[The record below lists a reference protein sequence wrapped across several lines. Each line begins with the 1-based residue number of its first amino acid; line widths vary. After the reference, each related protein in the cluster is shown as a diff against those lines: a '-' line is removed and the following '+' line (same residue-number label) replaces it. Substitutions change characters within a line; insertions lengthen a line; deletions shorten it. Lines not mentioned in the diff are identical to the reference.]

1 MKYLILSSLFVF
13 SFQSQAANCVSKYK
27 QEGSTLEWTA
37 FKTPK
42 KVGVGAKFD
51 KFNIVTKSGAT
62 IDEVIKGATFTV
74 DSKSVNSGN
83 PARDKKIVDNFFTTA
98 GKPVAILGKVDKVE
112 KDSALVSF
120 TINGVTKQVPMK
132 LARLDKVATLT
143 GSINV
148 LDFSMSKELAALN
161 EACKALHEGK
171 TWSDVDL
178 KLTAQF
184 DVSCK

>member
-1 MKYLILSSLFVF
+1 MKFLVFSSLLVLANGA
-13 SFQSQAANCVSKYK
+13 QAACVSKYV
-27 QEGSTLEWTA
+27 QEGSTLAWTA

-51 KFNIVTKSGAT
+51 KFTITSKPAAT
-62 IDEVIKGATFTV
+62 IQAAITGSTFTV
-74 DSKSVNSGN
+74 DSSSVNSGN
-83 PARDKKIVDNFFTTA
+83 PARDKKIVDNFFTSA
-98 GKPVAILGKVDKVE
+98 AKPIKIEGKVEKVE
-112 KDSALVSF
+112 KDTATVSF
-120 TINGVTKQVPMK
+120 TINGVTKSVPMK
-132 LARLDKVATLT
+132 VAVVEKMATLS

-171 TWSDVDL
+171 TWADVDL
-178 KLTAQF
+178 KLDAKF